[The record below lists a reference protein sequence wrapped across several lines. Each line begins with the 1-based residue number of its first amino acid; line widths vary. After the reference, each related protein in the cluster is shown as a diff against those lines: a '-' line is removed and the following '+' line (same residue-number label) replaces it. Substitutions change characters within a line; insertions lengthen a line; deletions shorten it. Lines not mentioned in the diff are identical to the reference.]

1 MKVWPPIAL
10 ACAVALGASTARAD
24 KLTDAEE
31 LFRRAKALMAEKK
44 DREACP
50 LLEESERLDPQIGT
64 LLNLAICH
72 ENMGRIASAWG
83 EFKAVEQRANRN
95 DRVKMAHDRAARL
108 EARLSRLKIVA
119 AEKPAGLVVK
129 VDGETKGEP
138 LWGGVAVDPGTRT
151 IEASAPG
158 KVPVTVKADVQ
169 GEGALVT
176 VTVPRLDDVPQ
187 PPPTAAVVA
196 TVDPGIERRENERVA
211 ANRSRRT
218 TGLVVGAGGLAVLAA
233 GGVLGILAIGRNSDA
248 TGACPEPC
256 VAGSSAARTAD
267 EHTDRALLFANV
279 ANVAIPVGA
288 LAAAVG
294 AWLFFGAGPTER
306 RTAWLAPAPGGG
318 SLGVRW

>member
-1 MKVWPPIAL
+1 MKVWLPIAL
-10 ACAVALGASTARAD
+10 ACAVALGAGTARAD

-108 EARLSRLKIVA
+108 EVRLSRLKIVA
-119 AEKPAGLVVK
+119 ADKPAGLVVK

-158 KVPVTVKADVQ
+158 KVTATVKTDVE
-169 GEGALVT
+169 GEGTLVT
-176 VTVPRLDDVPQ
+176 VTVPRLEDQ
-187 PPPTAAVVA
+187 PAPKPVVVA
-196 TVDPGIERRENERVA
+196 RVDPAIEQREHDRVA

-218 TGLVVGAGGLAVLAA
+218 TGIVVGASGLAVLAA
-233 GGVLGILAIGRNSDA
+233 GGVFGILAIGKNSDA
-248 TGACPEPC
+248 AGACPEPC

-267 EHTDRALLFANV
+267 DHTDRALLFANI

-288 LAAAVG
+288 VAAAVG

-318 SLGVRW
+318 SLGVHW

>member
-1 MKVWPPIAL
+1 MKLWLPIAL
-10 ACAVALGASTARAD
+10 ACAVALGAGTARAD

-108 EARLSRLKIVA
+108 EPRLSRLKIVA

-129 VDGETKGEP
+129 VDGEAKGEP
-138 LWGGVAVDPGTRT
+138 LWGGVAVDPGPRT
-151 IEASAPG
+151 LEASAPG
-158 KVPVTVKADVQ
+158 KVTATWKADVE

-176 VTVPRLDDVPQ
+176 VTVPRLEDQ
-187 PPPTAAVVA
+187 PAPKAVVVA
-196 TVDPGIERRENERVA
+196 RVDPAIEQREIDRIA

-218 TGLVVGAGGLAVLAA
+218 AGVVVGASGLAVLAA
-233 GGVLGILAIGRNSDA
+233 GGVFGILAIGKNGDA
-248 TGACPEPC
+248 SRACPAPC

-267 EHTDRALLFANV
+267 DRTDRALLFANL
-279 ANVAIPVGA
+279 ANVAIPVGVV
-288 LAAAVG
+288 AAAVG
-294 AWLFFGAGPTER
+294 AVLYFGAGPTER

-318 SLGVRW
+318 TVGVRW

>member
-1 MKVWPPIAL
+1 MKVWLPIAL
-10 ACAVALGASTARAD
+10 ACALALGAGTARAD

-119 AEKPAGLVVK
+119 TEKPAGLVVK
-129 VDGETKGEP
+129 VDGETTGEP

-158 KVPVTVKADVQ
+158 KVTATVKADVE

-176 VTVPRLDDVPQ
+176 VTVPRLEDQ
-187 PPPTAAVVA
+187 PAPKPVVVA
-196 TVDPGIERRENERVA
+196 KLDPAIEQREIDRVA
-211 ANRSRRT
+211 ANRARRT
-218 TGLVVGAGGLAVLAA
+218 TGVVVGASGLAVLAA
-233 GGVLGILAIGRNSDA
+233 GGVFGILAIGKNGDA
-248 TGACPEPC
+248 SRACPEPC

-267 EHTDRALLFANV
+267 DHTDRALLFANI

-288 LAAAVG
+288 VAAAVG

-318 SLGVRW
+318 SVGVRW